1 MHGNILPGR
10 SESIDM
16 DDTPHAHDLFVFLA
30 STAHDMKNSISV
42 MSGTLEGLLDSAPAA
57 APGQPM
63 AEMAQM
69 LYQTRRLND
78 NLMQLLALYK
88 EVGTPAYPLDIALM
102 DVTQL
107 GQQVAAGNR
116 VLLGARGI
124 DFDIAITP
132 GLCWHLDEDLVIG
145 VVNHAIN
152 NATRYTRDRIRLS
165 IAEQGGVLEIRV
177 EDNGAGFPPALLAA
191 GATAGR
197 ARAVDFGANSAGLG
211 LYFASEVARMHTHR
225 GAFGAVRLENGG
237 QLGGGCFVLR
247 LP

>member
-1 MHGNILPGR
+1 
-10 SESIDM
+10 M

-42 MSGTLEGLLDSAPAA
+42 VSGTLERLMDDA
-57 APGQPM
+57 APGAPLHDSAAYPQ
-63 AEMAQM
+63 MAQM

-88 EVGTPAYPLDIALM
+88 EVGTPAYPLDVALT
-102 DVTQL
+102 DVAQL
-107 GQQVAAGNR
+107 AGQVAASNR
-116 VLLGARGI
+116 VLLEARDITLDI
-124 DFDIAITP
+124 DAPP

-152 NATRYTRDRIRLS
+152 NATRYTRDRIGLS
-165 IAEQGGVLEIRV
+165 LAAVDGMLEIRV

-191 GATAGR
+191 GAVAGR

-211 LYFASEVARMHTHR
+211 LYFATEVAKMHAHR
-225 GAFGAVRLENGG
+225 GTLGTVRLENGG
-237 QLGGGCFVLR
+237 RLNGGCFILR

>member
-1 MHGNILPGR
+1 
-10 SESIDM
+10 M

-42 MSGTLEGLLDSAPAA
+42 VSGTLERLLGDA
-57 APGQPM
+57 APGSPLRDS
-63 AEMAQM
+63 AAYPEMAQM

-88 EVGTPAYPLDIALM
+88 DVGTPAYPLDIAFT
-102 DVTQL
+102 DVAQL
-107 GQQVAAGNR
+107 AEQVAANNR
-116 VLLGARGI
+116 VLLEARDITLEI
-124 DFDIAITP
+124 DAPP

-165 IAEQGGVLEIRV
+165 MMGGDGMLEIRV

-191 GATAGR
+191 GAVAGR
-197 ARAVDFGANSAGLG
+197 TRAVDFGANSAGLG
-211 LYFASEVARMHTHR
+211 LYFATEVAKMHAHR
-225 GAFGAVRLENGG
+225 GTPGTVRLENGG
-237 QLGGGCFVLR
+237 RLSGGCFVLR

>member
-1 MHGNILPGR
+1 
-10 SESIDM
+10 M

-42 MSGTLEGLLDSAPAA
+42 MAGTLEGLLDGIPAA
-57 APGQPM
+57 MGEQPM
-63 AEMAQM
+63 EQMAQM

-88 EVGTPAYPLDIALM
+88 DVGTPAYPLDIALT
-102 DVTQL
+102 DVAQL

-116 VLLGARGI
+116 VLLAARAI
-124 DFDIAITP
+124 ALDIAITP

-152 NATRYTRDRIRLS
+152 NATRYTDDRIGLS
-165 IAEQGGVLEIRV
+165 IAQHEGMLEIRV

-211 LYFASEVARMHTHR
+211 LYFATEVARMHTHR
-225 GAFGAVRLENGG
+225 GLCGAVRLENGG
-237 QLGGGCFVLR
+237 LLGGGCVVLR

>member
-1 MHGNILPGR
+1 
-10 SESIDM
+10 M

-42 MSGTLEGLLDSAPAA
+42 MAGTLEGLLDGVPAA
-57 APGQPM
+57 MGEQPM
-63 AEMAQM
+63 EQMAQM

-88 EVGTPAYPLDIALM
+88 DVGTPAYPLDIALT
-102 DVTQL
+102 DVAQL

-116 VLLGARGI
+116 VLLAARAI
-124 DFDIAITP
+124 ALDIASTP

-152 NATRYTRDRIRLS
+152 NATRYTHDRIRLS
-165 IAEQGGVLEIRV
+165 IDEHEGMLEIRV
-177 EDNGAGFPPALLAA
+177 EDNGAGFPPALLVA

-211 LYFASEVARMHTHR
+211 LYFATEVARMHTHR
-225 GAFGAVRLENGG
+225 GLCGAVRLANGG
-237 QLGGGCFVLR
+237 LLGGGCVVLR

>member
-1 MHGNILPGR
+1 
-10 SESIDM
+10 M

-42 MSGTLEGLLDSAPAA
+42 MAGTLEGLLDGAPAA
-57 APGQPM
+57 TGDQPM
-63 AEMAQM
+63 APMEQMAQM

-88 EVGTPAYPLDIALM
+88 DVGTPAYPLDIALT
-102 DVTQL
+102 DVAQL

-116 VLLGARGI
+116 VLLAARAI
-124 DFDIAITP
+124 ALDIVITP

-152 NATRYTRDRIRLS
+152 NATRYTHDRIRLS
-165 IAEQGGVLEIRV
+165 ISEHEGMLEVRV

-197 ARAVDFGANSAGLG
+197 ARAVDFGANSAGPG
-211 LYFASEVARMHTHR
+211 LYFATEVVRMHTHR
-225 GAFGAVRLENGG
+225 GACGAVRLENGG
-237 QLGGGCFVLR
+237 LLGGGCVVLR

>member
-1 MHGNILPGR
+1 
-10 SESIDM
+10 M
-16 DDTPHAHDLFVFLA
+16 DDTPQAHDLFVFLA

-42 MSGTLEGLLDSAPAA
+42 VSGTLERLLADA
-57 APGQPM
+57 APGAPLHDSAAYPQ
-63 AEMAQM
+63 MAQM

-88 EVGTPAYPLDIALM
+88 EVGTPAYPLDIALA
-102 DVTQL
+102 DVAQL
-107 GQQVAAGNR
+107 GAQVAAGNR
-116 VLLGARGI
+116 VLLGAREI
-124 DFDIAITP
+124 AFDIDAAP

-165 IAEQGGVLEIRV
+165 MMAVDGMLEICV
-177 EDNGAGFPPALLAA
+177 EDNGDGFPPALLAA
-191 GATAGR
+191 GAAAGR

-211 LYFASEVARMHTHR
+211 LYFATEVAQMHTHR
-225 GAFGAVRLENGG
+225 GAAGTVRLENGG
-237 QLGGGCFVLR
+237 QLQGGRFILR